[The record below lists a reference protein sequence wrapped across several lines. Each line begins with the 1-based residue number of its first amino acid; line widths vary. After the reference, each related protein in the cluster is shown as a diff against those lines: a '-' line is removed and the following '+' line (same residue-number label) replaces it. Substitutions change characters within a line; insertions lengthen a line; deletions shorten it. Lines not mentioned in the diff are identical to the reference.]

1 MKNWNPHDLKD
12 SNTGERLGY
21 VNEFTN
27 FQLSL
32 QKNLLKRFE
41 ELENKISIIIQGPLN
56 HRSINTIPNYLNY
69 GEVIVSCWD
78 SDDTNILKPFED
90 RIKLVVNKYSE
101 VEPFVFKSKT
111 KNPMIYQNITT
122 LNGLEKASGFLSIKV
137 RSDESYP
144 ILDPLIE
151 ILKRN
156 RDTKNESTGV
166 YNWFKIVTSNIYFRK
181 DREFKYHP
189 SDHLIAG
196 QTDRLKTVFEKTLN
210 KCKKR
215 EVGRLTPEQLI
226 ATSAISS
233 YYDPI
238 EKKFDKPLLDNSIH
252 LMKKHFNIIR
262 IKDLPNSKW
271 TSSYRKYDELSG
283 EESWCHYIKDI

>member
-90 RIKLVVNKYSE
+90 RIKLVINKYSE
-101 VEPFVFKSKT
+101 AEPFAFKTKT
-111 KNPMIYQNITT
+111 KNPMVYQNITT
-122 LNGLEKASGFLSIKV
+122 LNGLKNASGFYL
-137 RSDESYP
+137 
-144 ILDPLIE
+144 
-151 ILKRN
+151 
-156 RDTKNESTGV
+156 
-166 YNWFKIVTSNIYFRK
+166 
-181 DREFKYHP
+181 
-189 SDHLIAG
+189 
-196 QTDRLKTVFEKTLN
+196 
-210 KCKKR
+210 
-215 EVGRLTPEQLI
+215 
-226 ATSAISS
+226 
-233 YYDPI
+233 
-238 EKKFDKPLLDNSIH
+238 
-252 LMKKHFNIIR
+252 
-262 IKDLPNSKW
+262 
-271 TSSYRKYDELSG
+271 
-283 EESWCHYIKDI
+283 